1 MYVTGCSHTAGTHL
15 SLPDKNDRYARV
27 LQTKYGYEVDYD
39 ALPGASNERIFR
51 RAVENLSNEIADTG
65 SPYDIAVFQWTS
77 IDRFE
82 TPQFPQAGWLNNTQF
97 VRVNDW
103 VDHRPWSSQWAQR
116 AHFDIPFRKFYHQ
129 CYHRMPPL
137 VKDKNK
143 PLTHEQ
149 REDWRIMMAVQ
160 KRLEKKMF
168 GQMLSIDAFFKSM
181 GVEKVLHMN
190 FDPITRPHDDPLG
203 NLWRSSLDHMFD
215 EIRGMDYILPTY
227 GHQRCMISNEHD
239 GKGTVDGHFMKDAHA
254 HIAEWVHGF
263 ITGELKEPIKRAGEN
278 TFDEDRNIA
287 LFHYDTGEPLQN
299 QGQWLRENQFND

>member
-1 MYVTGCSHTAGTHL
+1 MKMYVTGCSHTAGTYL
-15 SLPDKNDRYARV
+15 SLPNKDDRYARV

-82 TPQFPQAGWLNNTQF
+82 TPLYPHEGWLKDSHF
-97 VRVNDW
+97 VRTSDW
-103 VDHRPWSSQWAQR
+103 TDHRPWSSQWEQR
-116 AHFDIPFRKFYHQ
+116 KEIGIPFRKYYRECWYYQPEWARNKKQKFTE
-129 CYHRMPPL
+129 
-137 VKDKNK
+137 KDRKEFQ
-143 PLTHEQ
+143 TFMGVH
-149 REDWRIMMAVQ
+149 

-203 NLWRSSLDHMFD
+203 RLWRSSLDHMFD
-215 EIRGMDYILPTY
+215 EIRGMDNILPTY
-227 GHQRCMISNEHD
+227 GHQRCMLSNEND
-239 GKGTVDGHFMKDAHA
+239 GKGTVDGHFMADAHH

-263 ITGELKEPIKRAGEN
+263 ITGEYKEPIKRLGEN
-278 TFDEDRNIA
+278 SFDDDRNIA
-287 LFHYDTGEPLQN
+287 LFHYDTGEPL
-299 QGQWLRENQFND
+299 ND

>member
-1 MYVTGCSHTAGTHL
+1 MKMYVTGCSHTAGTYL
-15 SLPDKNDRYARV
+15 SLPNKDDRYARV

-39 ALPGASNERIFR
+39 AIPGASNERIFR
-51 RAVENLSNEIADTG
+51 RAIENISEEMANTG

-82 TPQFPQAGWLNNTQF
+82 TPLYPYEGWLKDSHFVNTS
-97 VRVNDW
+97 DW
-103 VDHRPWSSQWAQR
+103 TDHRPWSSQWSQR
-116 AHFDIPFRKFYHQ
+116 RDIDIPFRKYYKQ
-129 CYHRMPPL
+129 CWYYQPKWGR
-137 VKDKNK
+137 DKTQK
-143 PLTHEQ
+143 FTE
-149 REDWRIMMAVQ
+149 EDRKEFQIMMGVQ

-215 EIRGMDYILPTY
+215 EIRGMDYILPSY
-227 GHQRCMISNEHD
+227 GHQRCNLSNEKD

-263 ITGELKEPIKRAGEN
+263 ITGEYKEPIKRLGEN
-278 TFDEDRNIA
+278 SFDDDRNIA
-287 LFHYDTGEPLQN
+287 LFHYDTGEPL
-299 QGQWLRENQFND
+299 ND